1 MATILIVEDEEPVRE
16 ILALIL
22 SDAGYQLLLATN
34 GFHALE
40 LLHGEARLPDLVITD
55 VMMPVLN
62 GVQLTQQL
70 KAGEKTKDIPVILM
84 SAIGP
89 EIADGTGAD
98 AFIRKPF
105 SLDEVEELVRRRL
118 VPEALNSS
126 GGL

>member
-1 MATILIVEDEEPVRE
+1 MATILIVEDEEPVRK

-22 SDAGYQLLLATN
+22 SDAGYRPLQATN
-34 GFHALE
+34 GHRALE
-40 LLHGEARLPDLVITD
+40 LLQQEAQLPDLIITD

-70 KAGEKTKDIPVILM
+70 KTGEKTKDIPIIMM

-89 EIADGTGAD
+89 QIADGTGAD

-105 SLDEVEELVRRRL
+105 SLDNMEQLVRRWL
-118 VPEALNSS
+118 QPKAVNSS
-126 GGL
+126 Q